1 MAAISHRESAT
12 LAAERPELQRT
23 FAMNVVSTG
32 FGVITVGLIYLV
44 ILFLR
49 AGDEFRASALVP
61 VFATITAIFAGLGTV
76 SLVWSGARRHPWVWL
91 VFALPAV
98 ILLVMNATYLAYDI
112 THPSFAEMFVRS
124 LLLLA
129 GGLAIVLGSVA
140 AFFEVRRGAPMW
152 ARTGPIGWGSMAMI
166 GALVGAAIT
175 SILAAGSATGG
186 TGVAEQPTVSG
197 VLALEKNAFSD
208 AGLEMR
214 GGEVLGLFIANKDA
228 FPHSFDIDSLEL
240 HVQLPPSSTTAVTI
254 SPSGPGNLEFY
265 CSIPGHR
272 AAGMVGTISVE

>member
-1 MAAISHRESAT
+1 MAAISHPEIAT
-12 LAAERPELQRT
+12 VAAERPQLERT

-76 SLVWSGARRHPWVWL
+76 SLVWSGARRHAWVWL

-98 ILLVMNATYLAYDI
+98 LFLLMNATYLAYDI
-112 THPSFAEMFVRS
+112 THPTFAEMFVRS

-129 GGLAIVLGSVA
+129 GGLAIILGSVA

-152 ARTGPIGWGSMAMI
+152 ARTGPIGWGSMAVI
-166 GALVGAAIT
+166 GALVGAAVT
-175 SILAAGSATGG
+175 SIGC
-186 TGVAEQPTVSG
+186 
-197 VLALEKNAFSD
+197 
-208 AGLEMR
+208 GLGDGRRDR
-214 GGEVLGLFIANKDA
+214 GGSGANCQWGPEPREERLQRSRPRDA
-228 FPHSFDIDSLEL
+228 WRR
-240 HVQLPPSSTTAVTI
+240 
-254 SPSGPGNLEFY
+254 GPRVV
-265 CSIPGHR
+265 HR
-272 AAGMVGTISVE
+272 EQGSVPALLRYRQP